1 MIDDE
6 LTISKCSVDSV
17 KMNSFMNSFAE
28 MKRLEYG
35 VKKCHKI
42 HIGNDNNNC
51 NDLKVHN
58 EMGNKVDFDKYVGD
72 ILSSDGT
79 NERKIRERC
88 DRANGTINDI
98 IAILDELPLGKY
110 RIITGI
116 RLREAMFLSRLLFN
130 SESCYNLTEGDIK
143 KLSALATYYFWQR

>member
-1 MIDDE
+1 
-6 LTISKCSVDSV
+6 
-17 KMNSFMNSFAE
+17 
-28 MKRLEYG
+28 
-35 VKKCHKI
+35 
-42 HIGNDNNNC
+42 
-51 NDLKVHN
+51 
-58 EMGNKVDFDKYVGD
+58 MGNKVDFDKYVGD